1 MNVFLPISVNPQ
13 AVPNAIGRGEA
24 ATEPLAQVSKDQSS
38 TSGQTFS
45 PVFAQVL
52 REQDESPTLL
62 NNLQAVAS
70 PDSQDAVPLQPGLA
84 QKDLRNLEIL
94 GSSNTIENVLPE
106 SYAYGIPVHTPLN
119 VAAQSATNSVIL
131 TDSSTLSSRKVIDPQ
146 IGGTNESIPDHT
158 QKISYEQASLRVAL
172 PTVALAPL
180 EGTQASTA
188 GFPQGPAFQPTSGEP
203 IPGSTRP
210 ALDIEG
216 NYSGNPQ
223 ASVIKVLE
231 TGPVSQQVPLPKIAE
246 GSGLSQYVPQGPE
259 GKLDSSVLKQ
269 EDVQGTSRIS
279 PSAKEIP
286 SGLPQVNRFIQ
297 EDESLKLPVLPRP
310 SNSPIGFQNLRPNN
324 VLPVTAV
331 QPEAPAGFSQALST
345 GPLAIK
351 PTPGILSVV
360 QDVSNPVI
368 GHRTTVPVDLLG
380 ESGLHSKGDR
390 AQALVET
397 SVKSAGLDV
406 SGGQGLGSGMNHF
419 QNPQS
424 GFQQPSTPLGQGV
437 GLRGL
442 EERGP
447 EFPAPALQ
455 RLQMDVQLSESQ
467 RVSIDVGV
475 QNRLVSAGLVM
486 DHSVLRNLAAQFVPQ
501 LENQLNQVDLELK
514 EFSAEVREEREQ
526 GAGTLFDR
534 SGSHGAQESRRGA
547 KGESHSTHNPLVRQG
562 DQGLHLVA

>member
-1 MNVFLPISVNPQ
+1 MNAFLPISVNPQ

-70 PDSQDAVPLQPGLA
+70 PDSQDAAPLQPGSA
-84 QKDLRNLEIL
+84 QKDLRNLEIV
-94 GSSNTIENVLPE
+94 GSSNTIENALPE
-106 SYAYGIPVHTPLN
+106 SNAYGIQVHTPSN
-119 VAAQSATNSVIL
+119 VAALPA
-131 TDSSTLSSRKVIDPQ
+131 TDSDPLADSARLLSTKVVDRHV
-146 IGGTNESIPDHT
+146 GATTESIPDHT
-158 QKISYEQASLRVAL
+158 QKILFEQAPLPVAI

-180 EGTQASTA
+180 QGTQGSTH
-188 GFPQGPAFQPTSGEP
+188 GFLAGPAFQATSGGA
-203 IPGSTRP
+203 IHGKVRP
-210 ALDIEG
+210 ALDIDG
-216 NYSGNPQ
+216 NYSGNLQ
-223 ASVIKVLE
+223 ASVPKVFE
-231 TGPVSQQVPLPKIAE
+231 TGPVSQQVPAQKVPEVGGAL
-246 GSGLSQYVPQGPE
+246 QHVPQGPE

-269 EDVQGTSRIS
+269 EDVQGTSRIA

-310 SNSPIGFQNLRPNN
+310 TNSPIGSQNLRPNN

-368 GHRTTVPVDLLG
+368 GHRTAVPVDLLG
-380 ESGLHSKGDR
+380 ESGLLGKGDR
-390 AQALVET
+390 AQAMVEA

-424 GFQQPSTPLGQGV
+424 GFQQPSTPFGQGV

-475 QNRLVSAGLVM
+475 QNRQVYAGLVT
-486 DHSVLRNLAAQFVPQ
+486 DHSVLRNLANQFVPQ
-501 LENQLNQVDLELK
+501 LENQLADIDMELK
-514 EFSAEVREEREQ
+514 EFSAQVREERDQ
-526 GAGTLFDR
+526 KDDTLFNDSR
-534 SGSHGAQESRRGA
+534 YQKTQKSERGSQAELSSPSNFQNGHQE
-547 KGESHSTHNPLVRQG
+547 H
-562 DQGLHLVA
+562 GLHLVA